1 MFYIVSNEKEESKER
16 SRKILDF
23 YMLLCYY
30 VFVIL

>member
-1 MFYIVSNEKEESKER
+1 MFYIVSNGKEESKEGN
-16 SRKILDF
+16 RKILDF